1 MAILFVGNTP
11 ADVGLL
17 PGTVSVAAAG
27 RDAAYSPSSVL
38 CDYVNPTVAIPVNG
52 GTSFWVHWR
61 EMMNTAS
68 NGAGTGQIPVFR
80 CLDGGGATIC
90 DILKGVN
97 DHDCLLRVF
106 GSATV
111 SGAEYIF
118 STDVAYT
125 HDLKITVGPSA
136 GTIVVE
142 WYINGVLWSSVTATN
157 SGTVKTQPR
166 TFSFDRGSSLPGA
179 ALGANYSE
187 FIVAVDEPT
196 IGLRLATLQPTS
208 AGDLTAW
215 TGTVASLADSD
226 GATGIQSIAA
236 GQRFT
241 SILSA
246 YAGPSS
252 PAGIRAVIL
261 KALAAESGLAPQQI
275 DQIFRIATTNY
286 DGSLVT
292 PVPGVPLYREAVN
305 DPNTG
310 LPWHPAALAALQVG
324 FRSGT

>member
-1 MAILFVGNTP
+1 MAILFLGNTP
-11 ADVGLL
+11 ADVGLA
-17 PGTVSVAAAG
+17 PGTASVAALG
-27 RDAAYSPSSVL
+27 RDAAYCPSSIL
-38 CDYVNPTVAIPVNG
+38 ADFVNPTVAIPVNG

-61 EMMNTAS
+61 EFFNTAS
-68 NGAGTGQIPVFR
+68 NGNGTSGNICFR
-80 CLDGGGATIC
+80 CLDGAGVVIF
-90 DILKGVN
+90 DLYKGVN
-97 DHDCLLRVF
+97 DYDTLMRVY

-111 SGAEYIF
+111 SSAEYIF
-118 STDVAYT
+118 VTNTFYT
-125 HDLKITVGPSA
+125 HDIKITVGPSA

-142 WYINGVLWSSVTATN
+142 WYINEVLWASVTATN

-166 TFSFDRGSSLPGA
+166 TFSFERGSTLTAASPGC
-179 ALGANYSE
+179 NFSE
-187 FIVAVDEPT
+187 FIVAVDEST
-196 IGLRLATLQPTS
+196 IGMRLATLEPTS
-208 AGDLTAW
+208 AGALAAW

-246 YAGPSS
+246 YAGPSD
-252 PAGIRAVIL
+252 PAGIRSVTL

-286 DGSLVT
+286 DGTLVN

-305 DPNTG
+305 DPSTG
-310 LPWHPAALAALQVG
+310 LPWLPAALAALEVG